1 MTAAVS
7 SSLAP
12 GSMNG
17 LHALICGASK
27 GIGRATAFA
36 LAEAGAS
43 LTLVSRNA
51 ETLEEMA
58 RHMMEAGSAAVYP
71 LAINLE
77 DGAAI
82 DEVMPGHLQ
91 TVGTIHV
98 VINNAAGPPSGPL
111 IDATDMDFL
120 LPLRRHLFAAQRMVR
135 HCLPGM
141 VSAEYGRIINIIS
154 TSVREPIPNLGVSN
168 TVRGAMAGWS
178 KTLSREL
185 PTCVTINNVLPGFT
199 NTSRLAEL
207 AENISKKRGISV
219 AEVEKSWLT
228 QVPAGRLIDP
238 TETAATIA
246 FLASPSASGIR
257 GVSLAVDGGR
267 MRSI

>member
-1 MTAAVS
+1 MTAAVPS
-7 SSLAP
+7 PLAP
-12 GSMNG
+12 GSMHG

-51 ETLEEMA
+51 ESLNEMA
-58 RHMMEAGSAAVYP
+58 RHMMEAGSAPVYP

-77 DGAAI
+77 DGTAI
-82 DEVMPGHLQ
+82 DEIMPGHLEA
-91 TVGTIHV
+91 VGVIHII
-98 VINNAAGPPSGPL
+98 INNAAGPPSGPL
-111 IDATDMDFL
+111 LEATDMDFL

-141 VSAEYGRIINIIS
+141 VQSEYGRIINIVS

-199 NTSRLAEL
+199 NTGRLSEL
-207 AENISKKRGISV
+207 SETIAQKRGVTV
-219 AEVEKSWLT
+219 AEVEESWLA
-228 QVPAGRLIDP
+228 QVPAKRLIDP
-238 TETAATIA
+238 SETAAAIA